1 MVNKGQIT
9 SRNGLILSVPGIGPL
24 ITILALFS
32 FFINILILA
41 MPIYTL
47 QLFDRVLGSRSVD
60 TLVLLS
66 VAVGIAIVMQ
76 VAIDA
81 ARSRILQRLAAR
93 FESYY
98 MDQVVEATLLQ
109 SARIGTATAQPMRDL
124 GEIKNSISS
133 PMVLSVL
140 DMPWVPLFLFA
151 TFVLHPYIGYLTLC
165 GMIFLFVMAIFHAW
179 YVNRTNKSLN
189 DQAIQAFENMQDFA
203 DHADAIVAMGM
214 RDNVSFSWQQ
224 NAHEALKK
232 QVILGQNSSAV
243 QSVSKFVRMGLQ
255 VAVMGIGCFLVLGLE
270 LSAGAMIAASIIMAR
285 ALAPAEQAISSWK
298 IYSSA
303 REAHRR
309 LSEVLSQNPLVR
321 PQIVAEDARGYLQL
335 DEVTFTREGLSDP
348 IIKSISTHVEPG
360 SIVGIIGASGS
371 GKSTLARLI
380 VGVLA
385 PTKGSVRLDGI
396 DVTQRA
402 VFDLGKYIGY
412 LPQDVQLFHGTVREN
427 IARLSNAKSDTI
439 RNAAKLAGVE
449 DLINRLPKGYDTVIG
464 GSGVR
469 LSGGQRQRIGLAR
482 AVFDMPRLVV
492 LDEPDASLDPEG
504 VQTLIDAIQAL
515 KNAGCAVVVV
525 SHRPPMLTLS
535 DRLLLIKDGRLEA
548 DDVRDEVL
556 KSLGVTMAVKG
567 PEPAQLESKE
577 HTEEDQ
583 NSDTENGSGKDQD
596 TDSGVV
602 PITVANWSNDIQAK
616 WQAAH
621 KQGALPKEDEARR
634 MWAVT
639 LGYWLAIR
647 ENLKKDGDDD
657 ALPGPTDVVAAMEA
671 SELDTGDIEKSD
683 LVVSVLGALGFQ
695 EDTTSIQSLAAERSK
710 NKKQA
715 AK

>member
-1 MVNKGQIT
+1 M
-9 SRNGLILSVPGIGPL
+9 
-24 ITILALFS
+24 
-32 FFINILILA
+32 
-41 MPIYTL
+41 
-47 QLFDRVLGSRSVD
+47 LGSRSVD

-179 YVNRTNKSLN
+179 YVNRANKSLN

-427 IARLSNAKSDTI
+427 IARLSDAKSDTI

-449 DLINRLPKGYDTVIG
+449 DLINRLPKGHDTVIG